1 MDKKENQI
9 MNLTNKETLS
19 CKKRIIFLG
28 GVGKEKQFGGELTKN
43 KEIIRRLRELGA
55 QVTVLD
61 SFGCSRNKF
70 KLIKLL
76 LRFWGNVLTHPKAT
90 FIFSTSFGNIYPLMR
105 LLRFY
110 PVKLHMVY
118 WVIGG
123 NLVERIQAGIYA
135 EKYLKMMNLYIV
147 EGKKIKHGM
156 ELLGYKN
163 VLYLPNFKTIGT
175 LPIAQKY
182 RDGRIHFLFLSR
194 ITPDKG
200 CRYIMQSIRKLN
212 SEGLSAKFTVD
223 FYGRLDEEYREEFD
237 TDCKEL
243 PNVSYLGSINLKEE
257 KNYTVIAR
265 YHYMLFPTYWLGEG
279 FPGVVIDAYKAGLPL
294 LASDWNLN
302 PEFIEHGH
310 TGFIYPT
317 HSVDGLV
324 EVMKRAVMGIANYNE
339 LVHNCQ
345 EAVYRYDTNNVVDIK
360 VLNMIGLSLHGGSLI
375 RELLKKSKWVY
386 FSRYKWVDTD
396 YKVNLKRM
404 KVSTLKSK
412 QQIKLEMK
420 MVADYWKCDPAHY
433 VRYGLFNKLL
443 SQEELLDYIPTYYY
457 YNFYL
462 SPQLKEV
469 NRKIYDDKLQL
480 YYLFQRHHIATPEVL
495 AVVHHGRLCEPEGLK
510 TCDTLL
516 QKSFRDGERLFF
528 KPVNGQGGTGI
539 KVFKKGRDGKLSAF
553 ISRLD
558 HKTQYVVQAGI
569 EQRAD
574 IAKIN
579 DSSVNTLRMITQF
592 YEGKPHLCAC
602 VMRIGRNGREVDNSH
617 QGGMSIEIDV
627 KTGAFSPLATAEHG
641 GGTYPAHP
649 DSGFIFKGKTIEG
662 WKEIRST
669 VLAYADEFPCLRE
682 IGWDIALT
690 KSGIQAI
697 EMNLGFGLAHLQ
709 VTCGG
714 MRRKLNLSPDY
725 TTMN

>member
-1 MDKKENQI
+1 MEKGEYRVMDLMDREK
-9 MNLTNKETLS
+9 LTYR
-19 CKKRIIFLG
+19 KRIIFWG
-28 GVGKEKQFGGELTKN
+28 GVGNEQQFGGELTKN
-43 KEIIRRLRELGA
+43 KEIVRRLRELGS

-61 SFGCSRNKF
+61 SFGCSRDKF
-70 KLIKLL
+70 KLIKLV
-76 LRFWGNVLTHPKAT
+76 LRFWGNVLIHPKAT
-90 FIFSTSFGNIYPLMR
+90 FVFSTSFRNIYPLVK

-110 PVKLHMVY
+110 PIKLHMVY

-123 NLVERIQAGIYA
+123 NLVERIQSGAYA
-135 EKYLKMMNLYIV
+135 ENYLKMMHLYIV
-147 EGKKIKHGM
+147 EGKKMKREM

-163 VLYLPNFKTIGT
+163 VLHLPNFKTIGI
-175 LPIAQKY
+175 LPKVHKY
-182 RDGRIHFLFLSR
+182 GDGRIHFLFLSR

-200 CRYIMQSIRKLN
+200 CRYIMQSVQRLN
-212 SEGLSAKFTVD
+212 SEGLADKFAVD
-223 FYGRLDEEYREEFD
+223 FYGRVDEEYREEFEAN
-237 TDCKEL
+237 CGEL
-243 PNVSYLGSINLKEE
+243 PNVSYQGSINLQEE
-257 KNYTVIAR
+257 KNYAVIAR

-279 FPGVVIDAYKAGLPL
+279 FPGVVMDAYKAGLPL
-294 LASDWNLN
+294 LASNWNLN
-302 PEFIEHGH
+302 PEFIEHGR

-317 HSVDGLV
+317 HSVDSLV

-345 EAVYRYDTNNVVDIK
+345 EAAYRYDTNNVVDVKI
-360 VLNMIGLSLHGGSLI
+360 LNMISLSIQGGSLI
-375 RELLKKSKWVY
+375 RELLKKNRWIY
-386 FSRYKWVDTD
+386 FSHYKWVDTD
-396 YKVNLKRM
+396 YRANLKRM

-412 QQIKLEMK
+412 RQIELEMK

-433 VRYGLFNKLL
+433 VRYGLFDKLL
-443 SQEELLDYIPTYYY
+443 SKEELLDYVPAYYY

-462 SPQLKEV
+462 FPQFKEV

-480 YYLFQRHHIATPEVL
+480 YYLFKRHHIATPEVL
-495 AVVHHGRLCEPEGLK
+495 AVVHEGKLYEPDGLK
-510 TCDTLL
+510 PCDTLL
-516 QKSFRDGERLFF
+516 QISLRDGERLFF

-539 KVFKKGRDGKLSAF
+539 KVFKEGRDGDLTTF

-558 HKTQYVVQAGI
+558 RKTRYVVQAGI
-569 EQRAD
+569 EQRED
-574 IAKIN
+574 IAQIN
-579 DSSVNTLRMITQF
+579 DSSVNTLRIITQF
-592 YEGKPHLCAC
+592 YGGEPHLCAC
-602 VMRIGRNGREVDNSH
+602 VMRIGRNGKEVDNSH

-627 KTGAFSPLATAEHG
+627 ETGAYSSIATAEHG
-641 GGTYPAHP
+641 GGSYFAHP
-649 DSGFIFKGKTIEG
+649 DSGFIFNGKTIEG

-714 MRRKLNLSPDY
+714 MRRKLNLSPEC

>member
-1 MDKKENQI
+1 MDKKENRI
-9 MNLTNKETLS
+9 IDFTNKDTLP
-19 CKKRIIFLG
+19 CKKRIIFFG
-28 GVGKEKQFGGELTKN
+28 GVGNEKQFGGELTKN
-43 KEIIRRLRELGA
+43 KEIIRRLRELGCK
-55 QVTVLD
+55 VTVLD
-61 SFGCSRNKF
+61 SFGCSRDKF

-76 LRFWGNVLTHPKAT
+76 LLFLCNVLAHSQAT
-90 FIFSTSFGNIYPLMR
+90 FIFSTSFRNIYPLMK
-105 LLRFY
+105 LLRLY

-123 NLVERIQAGIYA
+123 NLLERIQMGAYA
-135 EKYLKMMNLYIV
+135 EKYLKMMHCYIV
-147 EGKKIKHGM
+147 EGKKIKREM

-163 VLYLPNFKTIGT
+163 VLHLPNFKTIGA
-175 LPIAQKY
+175 LPRVQKY
-182 RDGRIHFLFLSR
+182 EDGRIHFLFLSR
-194 ITPDKG
+194 IIPDKG
-200 CRYIMQSIRKLN
+200 CRYIMQSVRKLN
-212 SEGLSAKFTVD
+212 SKGLADKFTVD
-223 FYGRLDEEYREEFD
+223 FYGSVDEEYREEFE

-243 PNVSYLGSINLKEE
+243 TNVSYQGSINLQEE
-257 KNYTVIAR
+257 KNYAAIAR
-265 YHYMLFPTYWLGEG
+265 YHYMLLPTYWLGEG
-279 FPGVVIDAYKAGLPL
+279 FPGVVMDAYKAGMPL

-302 PEFIEHGH
+302 PEFVEHGR

-345 EAVYRYDTNNVVDIK
+345 EAAYRYDTNNVVDVK
-360 VLNMIGLSLHGGSLI
+360 VLNIISLPLHSGSLV
-375 RELLKKSKWVY
+375 RELLKKSELVY
-386 FSRYKWVDTD
+386 FSHFKCVDTD

-404 KVSTLKSK
+404 KFSTLKSK
-412 QQIKLEMK
+412 QQIKQEMK

-433 VRYGLFNKLL
+433 VRYGLFDKLL
-443 SQEELLDYIPTYYY
+443 TREELLDYVPAYYY

-462 SPQLKEV
+462 FPQYKEV

-480 YYLFQRHHIATPEVL
+480 YHLFQRHHIATPEVL
-495 AVVHHGRLCEPEGLK
+495 AVVHHGRLCEPGGLK
-510 TCDTLL
+510 PCDTLL
-516 QKSFRDGERLFF
+516 QKSFRDEERLFF

-539 KVFKKGRDGKLSAF
+539 EVFKEGRDGELSTF

-569 EQRAD
+569 EQRED

-579 DSSVNTLRMITQF
+579 DSSVNTLRMVTQF
-592 YEGKPHLCAC
+592 SEGKPHLCAC
-602 VMRIGRNGREVDNSH
+602 VMRIGRNGKEVDNSH
-617 QGGMSIEIDV
+617 QGGMSVEIDV
-627 KTGAFSPLATAEHG
+627 ETGAFSPFATAEHG
-641 GGTYPAHP
+641 GGSYSEHP

-669 VLAYADEFPCLRE
+669 VLIYADEFPCLKE

-690 KSGIQAI
+690 KNGVQAI
-697 EMNLGFGLAHLQ
+697 EMNLGFGLDHLQ

-714 MRRKLNLSPDY
+714 MRRKLNLSPDH